1 MIKVALVGLGKMGM
15 GYDFE
20 NGVYKGTAKS
30 HWGAL
35 SRIPGIEVVHLVDT
49 YSTHN
54 FVSEFSSLDV
64 EVFCDFKSFCSR
76 RRQYDLL
83 ILATPTE
90 THLRVLQKILD
101 KHHFKFIILEKPCG
115 SNLQESQAIIDSLEK
130 ESINWQVNY
139 FRSVLPNTLKATELV
154 IKLAEKPISA
164 EIYGYGQTLNIFS
177 HFLHLLTTITQ
188 RDSLEIFDYNKT
200 LGTPTI
206 TFNSGLKLRIKNL
219 DGHRQEEPILTLMF
233 PNYVLKF
240 HENGQ
245 KIVFEKY
252 PHGGVFQ
259 TLITPNFEDYQEFA
273 TKVYLEKFRTSAWDN
288 RRRIEK
294 VHEIVHKIDSL
305 HV

>member
-1 MIKVALVGLGKMGM
+1 MGI

-35 SRIPGIEVVHLVDT
+35 SRIPGIEVVHLVDKF
-49 YSTHN
+49 STHS
-54 FVSEFSSLDV
+54 FVSEFSSLDFKV
-64 EVFCDFKSFCSR
+64 YCDFNSFCSTH
-76 RRQYDLL
+76 RQYDLL
-83 ILATPTE
+83 ILATPTK
-90 THLRVLQKILD
+90 THLQVLQKIMD
-101 KHHFKFIILEKPCG
+101 KHQFKFVILEKPCG
-115 SNLQESQAIIDSLEK
+115 NNLQESQMIIDSLEK
-130 ESINWQVNY
+130 QSINWQVNY

-177 HFLHLLTTITQ
+177 HFLHLLTTVTQ
-188 RDSLEIFDYNKT
+188 KDSLEIIECNKI

-206 TFNSGLKLRIKNL
+206 TFSSGLRLGIKNI
-219 DGHRQEEPILTLMF
+219 DGRRQEEPILTLMF

-240 HENGQ
+240 HKNGQ
-245 KIVFEKY
+245 VIVFEKY

-259 TLITPNFEDYQEFA
+259 TLVTPNFEDYQEFA
-273 TKVYLEKFRTSAWDN
+273 TKVYLEKFRTSTWDN

-294 VHEIVHKIDSL
+294 VHEIVNKIDS
-305 HV
+305 VYV